1 MNPTHL
7 KEIKLDVGTKS
18 IKVRDI
24 PSLFTF
30 AIHGEKIDWAYYME
44 SYDLDD
50 GQDQRSIRM
59 TEHLHLCHLID
70 AVNNGD
76 LTVHTYMTL
85 LPITRLSDPILRKEV
100 WKKYRDNEDDYFLDC
115 IVTIDELV
123 KYAERYSIE
132 VHIGIDGD
140 MVSGV
145 AVSDTQTSHSTTQT
159 VVENNYDVKS
169 KRLNRLYEEIS
180 EITDYLTIGKHAIRK
195 ILMGYINKNGSCI
208 KELNQDSIIWID
220 SQGNKQIT
228 TTDSLSKWLSRQ
240 NRHKA
245 DNRPT

>member
-1 MNPTHL
+1 MSTSYL
-7 KEIKLDVGTKS
+7 KEIELDVGTS
-18 IKVRDI
+18 SVKVRDI
-24 PSLFTF
+24 PRLFTY
-30 AIHGEKIDWAYYME
+30 AIHGENTDWAHYME
-44 SYDLDD
+44 SDDLDD

-59 TEHLHLCHLID
+59 TEHLHLSHLID

-76 LTVHTYMTL
+76 LTVHSYMTL
-85 LPITRLSDPILRKEV
+85 LPITRPSDPILRKEG

-123 KYAERYSIE
+123 KYAKHYSIE
-132 VHIGIDGD
+132 VHIGIDED
-140 MVSGV
+140 VVSGE
-145 AVSDTQTSHSTTQT
+145 AVSDTQTSHSITQN
-159 VVENNYDVKS
+159 VVKNYYDVKT

-208 KELNQDSIIWID
+208 KALNQDSIIWID

-228 TTDSLSKWLSRQ
+228 TTDSLAKWLSRQ